1 MGGMTVR
8 KPIPAQPDSTEEVPE
23 KTGRRTKRVDLHAL
37 SPNQLALF
45 DEEDTRS

>member
-1 MGGMTVR
+1 MTTKKAVAAQ
-8 KPIPAQPDSTEEVPE
+8 KHPTEQAPAEQM
-23 KTGRRTKRVDLHAL
+23 GRRKKRVDLHAL